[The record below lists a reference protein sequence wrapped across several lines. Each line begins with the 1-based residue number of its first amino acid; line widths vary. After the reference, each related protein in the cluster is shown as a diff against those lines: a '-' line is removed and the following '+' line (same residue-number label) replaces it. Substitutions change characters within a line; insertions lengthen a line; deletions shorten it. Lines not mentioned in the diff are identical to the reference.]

1 MKARR
6 APSKKLSIKAPLM
19 ARLDFFAE
27 MVKANTFTRSALAVA
42 FCLLYRHLN
51 GSTCR
56 CDPSIAVLA
65 QETGLTTRSVKSA
78 INELRERGWWRV
90 SREGAKAVGG
100 RTNAYA
106 PLFEVVKHA
115 SPLSRE
121 SGEAQRHKVVKRAS
135 PGTSKEPVR
144 RLFRSIL
151 SIQRADSRTN
161 SVEQFERFWRS
172 YPSRAPYPNPKKPA
186 RQKFHAVIRRGVDPD
201 DIVRG
206 VEAYSAAVQ
215 ATGTDPRFVAQAVT
229 WLNQERWTDHQAP
242 AALPMPVAGMI

>member
-1 MKARR
+1 MGAARQWLAARLPIGRIAQRAAPERLAADHRQVRSLDRDACRQATRPRRKTARRCQGQADFQPTHRISRPGHGGPVQRDGPRSRSHRRPDFSRGRKMKARR

-121 SGEAQRHKVVKRAS
+121 SGEAQRHK
-135 PGTSKEPVR
+135 
-144 RLFRSIL
+144 
-151 SIQRADSRTN
+151 
-161 SVEQFERFWRS
+161 
-172 YPSRAPYPNPKKPA
+172 
-186 RQKFHAVIRRGVDPD
+186 
-201 DIVRG
+201 
-206 VEAYSAAVQ
+206 
-215 ATGTDPRFVAQAVT
+215 
-229 WLNQERWTDHQAP
+229 
-242 AALPMPVAGMI
+242 